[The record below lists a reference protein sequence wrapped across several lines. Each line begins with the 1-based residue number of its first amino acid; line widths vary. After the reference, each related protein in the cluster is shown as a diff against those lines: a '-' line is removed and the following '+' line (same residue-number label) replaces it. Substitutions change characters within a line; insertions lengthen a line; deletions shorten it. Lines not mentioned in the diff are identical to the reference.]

1 MCGIVGFTTP
11 GQDPAA
17 AKKIVQGMAD
27 LIRHRGPDGEG
38 CYADGTAALG
48 HRRLSVIDL
57 AGGGPPVLNE
67 DGTLVVVFNGEIYN
81 YKTLRA
87 RLQQRG
93 HTFATD
99 SDTEV
104 LLHGYEE
111 WGRDLPCRLRGMFAF
126 AVWDRTRSTLFC
138 ARDLFGIKPL
148 CYYKKGET
156 LLFASEIKAFLA
168 HPAFEKRLNEAR
180 LPDWLSM
187 EYLPDA
193 ETLFTGVYE
202 LPPAH
207 TLTWQ
212 AGRVTLARYAAP
224 RFRAKRGRSLRAW
237 AREIGDAVAESA
249 DAHRIADVEVGCF
262 LSGGVDSSLITC
274 EMARRQPAVQCFSVG
289 YAEEAYSELPAA
301 RAAAQA
307 LGVPLTETTVT
318 ADDFFAANRA
328 IQWYLDEPMPNPAE
342 VPLYFLCKAARQRVK
357 VVLSG
362 EGADELFGGYNIY
375 RDPFTAR
382 WYDRLPPWLR
392 AGLGAA
398 ASLLPPARGVNFL
411 VRRGMS
417 LEERYFGPTALFNER
432 EKRRLLLFSE
442 HPDRIPPLRRLLPA
456 GEHLDPLRAGAAGN
470 VVCAFQ
476 LLRIRA
482 IPLWEDQA
490 GDLPAVFFLHPRHT
504 GQAFQR
510 LHRRRVRQFTRPNGV
525 LAVSIGIFPLARLD
539 GGGNLLRI
547 RLPVQ
552 SVISLIELHK
562 PAQQRDEHERCRNRR
577 PKDRAAVAVLAALG
591 EMPRKA
597 RTAVQADHDLAR
609 SPFGIRR
616 LRKRQDV
623 LFRVYGDHDEPC
635 RHHEDR
641 DEQPPKRPPRQTA
654 RIRPGKA
661 PGREA
666 GFQGRLGG
674 NRPLPNAAHTRAA
687 HPRRTA
693 GSQHH
698 KTAAR
703 AAAARNTSP
712 PPRRS
717 PAAG

>member
-1 MCGIVGFTTP
+1 MCGIVGFTAP

-17 AKKIVQGMAD
+17 AKQIVQGMAD

-38 CYADGTAALG
+38 CYVDGTAALG

-57 AGGGPPVLNE
+57 AGGGQPMLNE

-126 AVWDRTRSTLFC
+126 AVWDRTRGTLFC

-156 LLFASEIKAFLA
+156 LLFASEIKALLA

-318 ADDFFAANRA
+318 AEDFFAANRA

-432 EKRRLLLFSE
+432 EKRRLLADYAGDGDPMFLTEAIWDATEGLDPVTRMQQVDLNLWLAGDILLKADKMSMAHSLELRVPFL
-442 HPDRIPPLRRLLPA
+442 DREVWALAAALPA
-456 GEHLDPLRAGAAGN
+456 AAK
-470 VVCAFQ
+470 A
-476 LLRIRA
+476 
-482 IPLWEDQA
+482 D
-490 GDLPAVFFLHPRHT
+490 
-504 GQAFQR
+504 
-510 LHRRRVRQFTRPNGV
+510 
-525 LAVSIGIFPLARLD
+525 
-539 GGGNLLRI
+539 
-547 RLPVQ
+547 
-552 SVISLIELHK
+552 
-562 PAQQRDEHERCRNRR
+562 
-577 PKDRAAVAVLAALG
+577 
-591 EMPRKA
+591 A
-597 RTAVQADHDLAR
+597 RTTKIA
-609 SPFGIRR
+609 
-616 LRKRQDV
+616 LR
-623 LFRVYGDHDEPC
+623 
-635 RHHEDR
+635 
-641 DEQPPKRPPRQTA
+641 
-654 RIRPGKA
+654 
-661 PGREA
+661 
-666 GFQGRLGG
+666 
-674 NRPLPNAAHTRAA
+674 
-687 HPRRTA
+687 
-693 GSQHH
+693 
-698 KTAAR
+698 R
-703 AAAARNTSP
+703 AAARTL
-712 PPRRS
+712 
-717 PAAG
+717 PAASAARKKLGFPVPVRDWLRQEPYTSRVRAVFSRPAAAEFFDPRALHSMLNQHLHGGDCWRQIWCVYSFLIWYEQFFGA

>member
-1 MCGIVGFTTP
+1 MCGIVGFTAP

-17 AKKIVQGMAD
+17 AKQIVQGMAD

-48 HRRLSVIDL
+48 HRRLSVI
-57 AGGGPPVLNE
+57 GGQPMLNE

-126 AVWDRTRSTLFC
+126 AVWDRTRGTLFC

-307 LGVPLTETTVT
+307 LGVPVLTEQEVL
-318 ADDFFAANRA
+318 ALLQDA
-328 IQWYLDEPMPNPAE
+328 PAE
-342 VPLYFLCKAARQRVK
+342 Q
-357 VVLSG
+357 
-362 EGADELFGGYNIY
+362 E
-375 RDPFTAR
+375 T
-382 WYDRLPPWLR
+382 
-392 AGLGAA
+392 
-398 ASLLPPARGVNFL
+398 
-411 VRRGMS
+411 
-417 LEERYFGPTALFNER
+417 T
-432 EKRRLLLFSE
+432 
-442 HPDRIPPLRRLLPA
+442 
-456 GEHLDPLRAGAAGN
+456 
-470 VVCAFQ
+470 
-476 LLRIRA
+476 
-482 IPLWEDQA
+482 
-490 GDLPAVFFLHPRHT
+490 
-504 GQAFQR
+504 
-510 LHRRRVRQFTRPNGV
+510 
-525 LAVSIGIFPLARLD
+525 
-539 GGGNLLRI
+539 
-547 RLPVQ
+547 
-552 SVISLIELHK
+552 
-562 PAQQRDEHERCRNRR
+562 
-577 PKDRAAVAVLAALG
+577 
-591 EMPRKA
+591 
-597 RTAVQADHDLAR
+597 
-609 SPFGIRR
+609 
-616 LRKRQDV
+616 
-623 LFRVYGDHDEPC
+623 
-635 RHHEDR
+635 
-641 DEQPPKRPPRQTA
+641 
-654 RIRPGKA
+654 
-661 PGREA
+661 
-666 GFQGRLGG
+666 
-674 NRPLPNAAHTRAA
+674 
-687 HPRRTA
+687 
-693 GSQHH
+693 
-698 KTAAR
+698 
-703 AAAARNTSP
+703 
-712 PPRRS
+712 
-717 PAAG
+717 